1 MSKTKR
7 VGLVKANIDMKR
19 QPGAMNFPRGL
30 KDYSAKRGGTAG
42 HYALVPGLYV
52 RRRVLILI

>member
-7 VGLVKANIDMKR
+7 AGVVKACTDTKR
-19 QPGAMNFPRGL
+19 RLGAMQFLRGL
-30 KDYSAKRGGTAG
+30 SFKTAKRGGTAG